1 METFCRFGTCSVQGE
16 NNKVQA
22 ASIARSLERTPVSY
36 AVPRK
41 VLLVDDDPASL
52 ALVEAILSDVGFAA
66 VTAGSGAEAL
76 RLLESDRE
84 VAVIV
89 SDVVMPGL
97 DGVRLARFV
106 RERFPERPW
115 LQVLFITAH
124 AELELAVS
132 ALRLGAV
139 DYLTKPVPPDELVW
153 AVSRAL
159 AASRA
164 IVRSLPAASP
174 ERGDESA
181 IAAEDAGRI
190 TSALDY
196 IEAVRRL
203 RRKSQEL
210 ADLDEASWG
219 ILLEVYRAEITGR
232 RLSVSKLCATDD
244 ASQTTAWR
252 RIRTMEADGLLVR
265 DLDPTDARRSF
276 VSLTERAA
284 RAMSGFMAQADG
296 LLNAGKPA

>member
-1 METFCRFGTCSVQGE
+1 
-16 NNKVQA
+16 
-22 ASIARSLERTPVSY
+22 VSN

-52 ALVEAILSDVGFAA
+52 ALVEAILSDVGFAT

-76 RLLESDRE
+76 RLLEADRE

-164 IVRSLPAASP
+164 IVRSLPTAPPDGEDA
-174 ERGDESA
+174 SA

-203 RRKSQEL
+203 RRQSQEL

-219 ILLEVYRAEITGR
+219 ILLEVYRADITGR
-232 RLSVSKLCATDD
+232 RLSVSKLCATDE

-252 RIRTMEADGLLVR
+252 RIRTMESDGLLVR

-284 RAMSGFMAQADG
+284 RAVSAFMARADR
-296 LLNAGKPA
+296 LLNDSKPA